1 MNAYIEYGKHVGE
14 VHWNLQP
21 TDPGEQKIVL
31 DATKAYAPFA
41 TADLPKLDSF
51 VKKTCG
57 FGLNLL
63 TAPPK

>member
-21 TDPGEQKIVL
+21 TDPGERKIVL
-31 DATKAYAPFA
+31 DATKAYAPVA